1 MARLKEESGT
11 GTDVGSL
18 LGERSAAAQ
27 VIAGK
32 LMPDM
37 NISASTELRDS
48 DWDMI
53 MQIYTMCTMEN
64 AVPSKIM
71 SQVENFAQKMT
82 GDIMSGKGGFPDLAA
97 LEKMSDD
104 LMSNIS
110 SSDMSKLT
118 ESVDSLLPALQ
129 MLKGLQK

>member
-1 MARLKEESGT
+1 
-11 GTDVGSL
+11 
-18 LGERSAAAQ
+18 
-27 VIAGK
+27 
-32 LMPDM
+32 
-37 NISASTELRDS
+37 
-48 DWDMI
+48 
-53 MQIYTMCTMEN
+53 MCTMEN